1 MSAATDASTLKRRPP
16 PPGVEDID
24 ERTYRVCL
32 LVIAAVAILLRA
44 VFPLADPPW
53 QIPVGVV
60 WHDEG
65 AWTHNARNMAL
76 FGTWETDRWNPMYL
90 APVFNA
96 LEYVSFRLF
105 GVGLWQARLVSEA
118 LGFASVLLVA
128 GAVRRAA
135 GRTAGAMAGALIATN
150 FVWVM
155 WNRAALLETT
165 MVVPMT
171 AALYACARA
180 DRVAGFRA
188 AAWGALASA
197 AAVTAFFSK
206 AAAAFFPVAVFA
218 VAAAGLWDAWRNGS
232 PEESPPF
239 ALNAHTGVI
248 LGLAAASAVA
258 AAVFV
263 IPYWTEFRFY
273 NWQMSVTRKPSY
285 SWEAFVD
292 RASWLPVVHD
302 FFTRQWMLLL
312 LALGALFSTLA
323 RWRQATAVERLSVAW
338 ILAGCTELIV
348 HDVGNERRFVFLV
361 PPLIALAAVV
371 LGRDR
376 RLLAPETAAI
386 GLRHLAA
393 ASPLILYAMYVLAGS
408 LVRVGFE
415 RQISPGVRLGAI
427 AAVLM
432 AIALFATWP
441 RPAQVMARGRWPRRA
456 SVVLLLII
464 VAGDAAAFVLWAAG
478 RTSYN
483 YEAMRSVA
491 DWLPPGTL
499 VHGKLANGL
508 ALESRIRPVFVGR
521 GFGNYDD
528 RLERDDVR
536 YVLTYTRPYLGYEG
550 RVIQDVLRGGRWRV
564 VRTFRVAETTTG
576 DDEAALIE
584 KLPRAA
590 GAASREIR

>member
-1 MSAATDASTLKRRPP
+1 VTADPKPGPLAAD
-16 PPGVEDID
+16 EID
-24 ERTYRVCL
+24 EGTYRVWL
-32 LVIAAVAILLRA
+32 LLIAAIAILLRA
-44 VFPLADPPW
+44 IFPLADPPW

-96 LEYVSFRLF
+96 LEYVSFRIF
-105 GVGLWQARLVSEA
+105 GVGLWQARLVSEV

-128 GAVRRAA
+128 GAVRRSA
-135 GRTAGAMAGALIATN
+135 GRTAGAMAGALTATN

-155 WNRAALLETT
+155 WNRAALLETA
-165 MVVPMT
+165 MVVPMA
-171 AALYACARA
+171 AALYAYARA
-180 DRVAGFRA
+180 ERTAAFRA
-188 AAWGALASA
+188 VAWGALASA
-197 AAVTAFFSK
+197 FAVVAFFSK
-206 AAAAFFPVAVFA
+206 AAAAFFLAAIFS
-218 VAAAGLWDAWRNGS
+218 VAAAGLWEAWRVRDR
-232 PEESPPF
+232 PPGTRGTV
-239 ALNAHTGVI
+239 NAHWGVI
-248 LGLAAASAVA
+248 LGLMLSVAVA
-258 AAVFV
+258 AALFV

-285 SWEAFVD
+285 TWEAFVD

-323 RWRQATAVERLSVAW
+323 RWRRTTAVERMAVAW
-338 ILAGCTELIV
+338 ILLGCAELIV
-348 HDVGNERRFVFLV
+348 HDVGNERRFVFLI
-361 PPLIALAAVV
+361 PPLIVLAAVV

-376 RLLAPETAAI
+376 RLLAPETASI
-386 GLRHLAA
+386 GFRHLAV

-408 LVRVGFE
+408 IARVGFE
-415 RQISPGVRLGAI
+415 PRISPGVRLGAA

-432 AIALFATWP
+432 AIVLFAGWP
-441 RPAQVMARGRWPRRA
+441 RTARWMSGARWTPRA
-456 SVVLLLII
+456 SILLLVVMMAGD
-464 VAGDAAAFVLWAAG
+464 VAGFVHWAAA
-478 RTSYN
+478 RTAYN
-483 YEAMRSVA
+483 YQAMRMVA
-491 DWLPPGTL
+491 EWLPPDTL

-521 GFGNYDD
+521 GFGNYED
-528 RLERDDVR
+528 RLERDDIR
-536 YVLTYTRPYLGYEG
+536 YVLTYTRPYVGYEG
-550 RVIQDVLRGGRWRV
+550 RVIEDVLRATHWRV

-590 GAASREIR
+590 GPETR

>member
-1 MSAATDASTLKRRPP
+1 MT
-16 PPGVEDID
+16 PGQAPSPIGREDID
-24 ERTYRVCL
+24 QRTYRICL
-32 LVIAAVAILLRA
+32 FLIAVVAILLRGL
-44 VFPLADPPW
+44 FPLADPPW

-96 LEYVSFRLF
+96 LEYASFRMF
-105 GVGLWQARLVSEA
+105 GVGLWQARLVSEV

-128 GAVRRAA
+128 GAVRHAA
-135 GRTAGAMAGALIATN
+135 GRTAGAMAGALTATN

-165 MVVPMT
+165 MVAPMT
-171 AALYACARA
+171 AALYVYARA
-180 DRVAGFRA
+180 ERLTGARA
-188 AAWGALASA
+188 AAWGALAAAFAVIAFFAKA
-197 AAVTAFFSK
+197 AAV
-206 AAAAFFPVAVFA
+206 FFPVAIGL
-218 VAAAGLWDAWRNGS
+218 VAAAGLWDALRRRRLG
-232 PEESPPF
+232 ESPF
-239 ALNAHTGVI
+239 TLNAHTGAI
-248 LGLAAASAVA
+248 LGLAAAAVVA

-263 IPYWTEFRFY
+263 VPYWSEFTFY

-285 SWEAFVD
+285 TFDAFVD

-312 LALGALFSTLA
+312 LTLGALFGTLA
-323 RWRQATAVERLSVAW
+323 RWRQASTVERLSVAW
-338 ILAGCTELIV
+338 ILVGCAELIV

-361 PPLIALAAVV
+361 PPLVALAAVV

-376 RLLAPETAAI
+376 RLLAPEAATL
-386 GLRHLAA
+386 GMRHLAA
-393 ASPLILYAMYVLAGS
+393 ASPLILYALYVLAGS
-408 LVRVGFE
+408 MARVGFE
-415 RQISPGVRLGAI
+415 SRISPGVRIGAA

-432 AIALFATWP
+432 AVALFATWP
-441 RPAQVMARGRWPRRA
+441 RPAQAMARGRWPLRA
-456 SVVLLLII
+456 SLALLAII
-464 VAGDAAAFVLWAAG
+464 VTGDVAGFAQWAAG

-483 YEAMRSVA
+483 YQAMRAVA
-491 DWLPPGTL
+491 EWLPPGTL

-508 ALESRIRPVFVGR
+508 ALESRIRPLFVGR

-528 RLERDDVR
+528 RLLRDDVR

-550 RVIQDVLRGGRWRV
+550 RVIQDVLRATRWRIL
-564 VRTFRVAETTTG
+564 RSFRVAETQTG

-584 KLPRAA
+584 KLPRES
-590 GAASREIR
+590 GAASLEPR

>member
-1 MSAATDASTLKRRPP
+1 VTADQAL
-16 PPGVEDID
+16 PPGGGNDID

-32 LVIAAVAILLRA
+32 FAIAAVAILLRGL
-44 VFPLADPPW
+44 FPLADPPW

-76 FGTWETDRWNPMYL
+76 FGTWVTDRWNPMYL

-96 LEYVSFRLF
+96 LEYVSFRIF

-135 GRTAGAMAGALIATN
+135 GRTAGAMAGALTATN
-150 FVWVM
+150 YVWVM
-155 WNRAALLETT
+155 WNRAALLETA
-165 MVVPMT
+165 MVVPMA
-171 AALYACARA
+171 AALYAYARA
-180 DRVAGFRA
+180 ERTAGWRA
-188 AAWGALASA
+188 ISWGALAA
-197 AAVTAFFSK
+197 ACAVTAFFSK
-206 AAAAFFPVAVFA
+206 AAAAFFLAALFA
-218 VAAAGLWDAWRNGS
+218 VAAAGLWDAWRRPGRGRE
-232 PEESPPF
+232 P
-239 ALNAHTGVI
+239 ALAADAHRGVV
-248 LGLAAASAVA
+248 LGLVAVTAVA

-285 SWEAFVD
+285 TWEAFVD

-302 FFTRQWMLLL
+302 FFTRQWALLL

-323 RWRQATAVERLSVAW
+323 GWRRATAVERLSVAW
-338 ILAGCTELIV
+338 ILFGCAELIF

-361 PPLIALAAVV
+361 PPLIALAAIV

-376 RLLAPETAAI
+376 RLLATETAAVGFR
-386 GLRHLAA
+386 GLLAA
-393 ASPLILYAMYVLAGS
+393 LPLVGFAMYVLAGS
-408 LVRVGFE
+408 IARAGFE
-415 RQISPGVRLGAI
+415 RQISPGVRIGAA

-432 AIALFATWP
+432 TLVLYATWP
-441 RPAQVMARGRWPRRA
+441 RSAHLMSRTRWSLRASIVLLVVVMA
-456 SVVLLLII
+456 
-464 VAGDAAAFVLWAAG
+464 GDIAAYVYWAAG

-483 YEAMRSVA
+483 YQAMRLVA
-491 DWLPPGTL
+491 GWLPPGTL
-499 VHGKLANGL
+499 VQGKLANGL
-508 ALESRIRPVFVGR
+508 ALESRIKPVFVGR

-528 RLERDDVR
+528 RLERDDIH
-536 YVLTYTRPYLGYEG
+536 YVLSYTRPYLGYEG
-550 RVIQDVLRGGRWRV
+550 RVIEDVLRGTRWRI

-584 KLPRAA
+584 KLPRPG
-590 GAASREIR
+590 GATPPETR

>member
-1 MSAATDASTLKRRPP
+1 MTAATDASTLERRPP

-24 ERTYRVCL
+24 ARTYRVCL

-96 LEYVSFRLF
+96 LEYASFRLF
-105 GVGLWQARLVSEA
+105 GVGLWQARLVSEV

-135 GRTAGAMAGALIATN
+135 GRTAGAMAGALMATN
-150 FVWVM
+150 YVWVM
-155 WNRAALLETT
+155 WNRAALLETA

-180 DRVAGFRA
+180 ERTAGPRA
-188 AAWGALASA
+188 ALWGALASVF
-197 AAVTAFFSK
+197 AVAAFFSK
-206 AAAAFFPVAVFA
+206 AAAAFFPVALLG
-218 VAAAGLWDAWRNGS
+218 VAAAGLVGARRGRAPERASS
-232 PEESPPF
+232 PF
-239 ALNAHTGVI
+239 LDAHTGVI
-248 LGLAAASAVA
+248 LGLVVSAAVA
-258 AAVFV
+258 AVVFV
-263 IPYWTEFRFY
+263 IPYWTEFTFY

-285 SWEAFVD
+285 TWEAFVD

-323 RWRQATAVERLSVAW
+323 RWRTSTAVERLSVAW
-338 ILAGCTELIV
+338 ILVGCAELIV
-348 HDVGNERRFVFLV
+348 HDVGNQRRFVFLV
-361 PPLIALAAVV
+361 PPLITLAAMV

-376 RLLAPETAAI
+376 RLLAPEASSVR
-386 GLRHLAA
+386 LRHLAA
-393 ASPLILYAMYVLAGS
+393 ASPLILYALYVLAGS
-408 LVRVGFE
+408 AARVGFE
-415 RQISPGVRLGAI
+415 HQISPGVRLGAV

-432 AIALFATWP
+432 AIALVATWP
-441 RPAQVMARGRWPRRA
+441 RPARAMSRAPWPRRA
-456 SVVLLLII
+456 SVALLLII
-464 VAGDAAAFVLWAAG
+464 MAGDVAGFVQWAAG
-478 RTSYN
+478 RTYHN
-483 YEAMRSVA
+483 YHAMRSVA

-550 RVIQDVLRGGRWRV
+550 RVLLDVLRSSRWRI

-576 DDEAALIE
+576 DDEAALLE
-584 KLPRAA
+584 KLPPRDSTANP
-590 GAASREIR
+590 GAR

>member
-1 MSAATDASTLKRRPP
+1 MTAEPMRAV
-16 PPGVEDID
+16 PGIEDID
-24 ERTYRVCL
+24 ARTYRWCL
-32 LVIAAVAILLRA
+32 LIIAAVAILLRA
-44 VFPLADPPW
+44 IFPLADPPW
-53 QIPVGVV
+53 LIPVGVV

-96 LEYVSFRLF
+96 LEYASFRIF
-105 GVGLWQARLVSEA
+105 GVGLWQARLVSEL

-128 GAVRRAA
+128 GAVRLAA
-135 GRTAGAMAGALIATN
+135 GRTAGAMAGALTATN
-150 FVWVM
+150 FMWVI

-165 MVVPMT
+165 MVVPMA
-171 AALYACARA
+171 AALYAYARA
-180 DRVAGFRA
+180 ERA
-188 AAWGALASA
+188 KGRRAVLWGALAA
-197 AAVTAFFSK
+197 AFAVAAFFSK
-206 AAAAFFPVAVFA
+206 AAAAFFLAAIFA
-218 VAAAGLWDAWRNGS
+218 VAIAGLWDAWRRHGEGPGS
-232 PEESPPF
+232 QDVV
-239 ALNAHTGVI
+239 NAHWGVL
-248 LGLAAASAVA
+248 LGLTVSVAIA

-285 SWEAFVD
+285 TWEAFVD

-323 RWRQATAVERLSVAW
+323 RWQRATAVERLSVAW
-338 ILAGCTELIV
+338 VLFGGAELIG

-361 PPLIALAAVV
+361 PPLITLAAVV

-376 RLLAPETAAI
+376 RLLAPETAS
-386 GLRHLAA
+386 LRLRNLLA
-393 ASPLILYAMYVLAGS
+393 ASPLIVFALYVLAGAIA
-408 LVRVGFE
+408 RVGFE
-415 RQISPGVRLGAI
+415 PRISPGVRLGAL

-432 AIALFATWP
+432 AVALAATWP
-441 RPAQVMARGRWPRRA
+441 RPARWMSGARWSLRA
-456 SVVLLLII
+456 SVLLLLVILVGDI
-464 VAGDAAAFVLWAAG
+464 AGFVQWAAG

-483 YEAMRSVA
+483 YQAMRSVA
-491 DWLPPGTL
+491 EWLPPGTL

-508 ALESRIRPVFVGR
+508 ALESRIKPVFIGR

-528 RLERDDVR
+528 RLQRDDVR
-536 YVLTYTRPYLGYEG
+536 YVLTYTRPYVGYEG
-550 RVIQDVLRGGRWRV
+550 RVIQDVLRATRWRV

-576 DDEAALIE
+576 DDEAVLIE
-584 KLPRAA
+584 KLPGPRVPAPA
-590 GAASREIR
+590 EAR

>member
-1 MSAATDASTLKRRPP
+1 VTAAPLPFPAGNDDL
-16 PPGVEDID
+16 D
-24 ERTYRVCL
+24 ERTYRIL
-32 LVIAAVAILLRA
+32 LLIIAGVAILMRGL
-44 VFPLADPPW
+44 FPFADPPW

-76 FGTWETDRWNPMYL
+76 FGAWETDRWNPMYL

-135 GRTAGAMAGALIATN
+135 GRTAGAMAGALMATN

-180 DRVAGFRA
+180 DLVAGSRA

-197 AAVTAFFSK
+197 FAVVAFFSK
-206 AAAAFFPVAVFA
+206 AAAAFFPAAVFLVAV
-218 VAAAGLWDAWRNGS
+218 AGLWSARRQGNREAG
-232 PEESPPF
+232 PPF

-248 LGLAAASAVA
+248 LGLAAAAAVA

-263 IPYWTEFRFY
+263 IPYWTEFTFY

-285 SWEAFVD
+285 TVEAFVD

-323 RWRQATAVERLSVAW
+323 RWRHATAVERLSVAW
-338 ILAGCTELIV
+338 ILAGCAELIV

-361 PPLIALAAVV
+361 PPLVALAAVV
-371 LGRDR
+371 LGRER
-376 RLLAPETAAI
+376 RLLAPETATL
-386 GLRHLAA
+386 GVRHLVA
-393 ASPLILYAMYVLAGS
+393 ASPLVLYAMYVLAGS
-408 LVRVGFE
+408 LARTGFGS
-415 RQISPGVRLGAI
+415 QISPGVRIGAI

-432 AIALFATWP
+432 AVALFATWP
-441 RPAQVMARGRWPRRA
+441 RSAQLLARGRWPRRA
-456 SVVLLLII
+456 SVLLVAVIM
-464 VAGDAAAFVLWAAG
+464 AGDVAAFIQWASG

-491 DWLPPGTL
+491 EWLPPGTL

-508 ALESRIRPVFVGR
+508 ALESRIKPVFIGR

-528 RLERDDVR
+528 RLDRDDVR

-550 RVIQDVLRGGRWRV
+550 RVIQDVLRATRWRV
-564 VRTFRVAETTTG
+564 LRTFRVAETTTG

-590 GAASREIR
+590 GAASRETR